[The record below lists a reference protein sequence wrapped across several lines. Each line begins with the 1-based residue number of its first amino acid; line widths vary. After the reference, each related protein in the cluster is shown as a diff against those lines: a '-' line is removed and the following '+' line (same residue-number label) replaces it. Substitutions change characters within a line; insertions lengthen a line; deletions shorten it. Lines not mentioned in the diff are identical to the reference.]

1 MVHVVQ
7 NFMVDPTWPEVALL
21 LTLIAVS
28 VFLFLRRFVPVVNII
43 RSSKQ
48 DPGIV
53 PDAFDKRARD
63 FIWEVLL
70 QAKVIK
76 ERPLPGIAHALV
88 FWGFLAFALDPK
100 FAENQ
105 WIYCLY

>member
-88 FWGFLAFALDPK
+88 FWGFLAFALVTIDHVANG
-100 FAENQ
+100 FGYQ
-105 WIYCLY
+105 V